1 MRPEALPAINSLT
14 KQRWFR
20 SKDAEK
26 FFGISEDEFLFLTNI
41 EGFPPPAR
49 LSQKIKVWE
58 RVSCATWLS
67 KNTSNKM
74 AKEFVKEYKKNVNQ
88 TVVKPPQVFMKKAS
102 LARYIGVSANVLQL
116 LIQRSD
122 DFPTPMKAFFKTPVY
137 TVLSVNYWMLTKLTV

>member
-1 MRPEALPAINSLT
+1 MRSDVLPAINGLK

-26 FFGISEDEFLFLTNI
+26 FFGISEDEFLSLTQI
-41 EGFPPPAR
+41 EGFPPPTR

-58 RVSCATWLS
+58 RVSCANRLS
-67 KNTSNKM
+67 KNTCNKI
-74 AKEFVKEYKKNVNQ
+74 AKEFVKEYKKNINQ

-102 LARYIGVSANVLQL
+102 LARYIGISSSGLQL
-116 LIQRSD
+116 LIQRAD

-137 TVLSVNYWMLTKLTV
+137 TVLSVNCWLLTRLAV